1 VIFFEKII
9 KYLKAFPFPFNKE
22 NWKVVFL
29 CFFGAAIFWLFNAL
43 NKNYTTRINYPVHF
57 DYNRDSLIAIA
68 SLPKDIP
75 MNVTATGWQL
85 LQRNLYIQT
94 TPLPITPQQPNEKPF
109 YTRNELLQMMENHVS
124 DLLINYIARDT
135 LHVNIDL
142 KTSKKL
148 PLAVDSLMLSE
159 DYYFIS
165 DISIEPDSVMLTGP
179 QSFLAILPEIF
190 YVDLPDQIINNNF
203 DQKIKLQNQLAGM
216 YIQSNPEEIR
226 IRFEV
231 TQMTESEMEVEVE
244 LVNFP
249 QELLSRIRRPVANL
263 SFKIGTDMT
272 DNLDA
277 YSFSVIAD
285 FEYMTVSDSTVKL
298 EIIRKP
304 DFVKDVVLKN
314 ERLPLNYE

>member
-1 VIFFEKII
+1 MIFFEKII
-9 KYLKAFPFPFNKE
+9 KYLKTFPFPLNKE

-43 NKNYTTRINYPVHF
+43 NKNYTTRINYPVYF

-75 MNVTATGWQL
+75 MNVTASGWQL

-94 TPLPITPQQPNEKPF
+94 TPLTITSLRPTEKRF
-109 YTRNELLQMMENHVS
+109 FTRSELLQMMENHVS
-124 DLLINYIARDT
+124 DLEVNYIARDT
-135 LHVNIDL
+135 LFVNIDL
-142 KTSKKL
+142 KSSKKL
-148 PLAVDSLMLSE
+148 PLAVDSLILSE
-159 DYYFIS
+159 NYYFVS
-165 DISIEPDSVMLTGP
+165 SISIEPDSVILTGP
-179 QSFLAILPEIF
+179 KSFLTILPETF
-190 YVDLPDQIINNNF
+190 YLDLPDPLSNNNF

-216 YIQSNPEEIR
+216 YIQSNPEEVR

-231 TQMTESEMEVEVE
+231 TPMTEANFDVEVE

-249 QELLSRIRRPVANL
+249 QEFLSRISKPVASL
-263 SFKIGTDMT
+263 SFKVGANMA

-277 YSFSVIAD
+277 YSFAVIAD
-285 FEYMTVSDSTVKL
+285 FEYMSVSDSTVKL

-304 DFVKDVVLKN
+304 DFVKDVFLKN